1 MNETGD
7 LSNFRKS
14 YEKGLISD
22 DFKSFSP
29 FFIFEKWFEEAK
41 EDKMILEPNA
51 MTLSTINT
59 GGYPKS
65 RVVLLKKFNSN
76 GFTFFTNYDS
86 NKGKSISKNNNV
98 CLNFYW
104 PSLEKQIIIKGNA
117 KKISVKESNDYFN
130 SRPYGS
136 QIGAI
141 VSNQSEIIKDRKFLE
156 SKFEKLNKYYS
167 KIKPQRPQNW
177 GGYIVKP
184 VLFEFWQGRK
194 NRLHDRLQ
202 FILDGNV
209 WNSNR
214 LSP

>member
-1 MNETGD
+1 MDKTGD

-29 FFIFEKWFEEAK
+29 FFIFEKWFVEAK

-76 GFTFFTNYDS
+76 GFIFFTNYDS

-98 CLNFYW
+98 CLNF
-104 PSLEKQIIIKGNA
+104 
-117 KKISVKESNDYFN
+117 
-130 SRPYGS
+130 
-136 QIGAI
+136 
-141 VSNQSEIIKDRKFLE
+141 
-156 SKFEKLNKYYS
+156 
-167 KIKPQRPQNW
+167 
-177 GGYIVKP
+177 
-184 VLFEFWQGRK
+184 
-194 NRLHDRLQ
+194 
-202 FILDGNV
+202 
-209 WNSNR
+209 
-214 LSP
+214 

>member
-1 MNETGD
+1 MSDIGD
-7 LSNFRKS
+7 LSNLRKS

-22 DFKSFSP
+22 DFKNFSP
-29 FFIFEKWFEEAK
+29 FFIFEKWFNEAT

-51 MTLSTINT
+51 MTLSTINK
-59 GGYPKS
+59 GQYPKS
-65 RVVLLKKFNSN
+65 RVVLLKKFNSR

-86 NKGKSISKNNNV
+86 NKGKSISNNNKV

-104 PSLEKQIIIKGNA
+104 PSLEKQIIIVGKA
-117 KKISVKESNDYFN
+117 KQTSETESNNYFK

-136 QIGAI
+136 QLGAI
-141 VSNQSEIIKDRKFLE
+141 VSNQSEIIKSRDYLE
-156 SKFEKLNKYYS
+156 EKFEELNNYY
-167 KIKPQRPQNW
+167 KTTKPQRPNNW

-184 VLFEFWQGRK
+184 QLFEFWQGRK
-194 NRLHDRLQ
+194 NRLHDRLE
-202 FILDGNV
+202 FTKDGNI